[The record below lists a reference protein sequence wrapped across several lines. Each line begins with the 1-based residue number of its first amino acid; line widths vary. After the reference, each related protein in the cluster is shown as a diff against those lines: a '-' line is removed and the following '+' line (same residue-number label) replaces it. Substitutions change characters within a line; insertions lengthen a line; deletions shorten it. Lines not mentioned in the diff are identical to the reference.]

1 MFKTHS
7 HRTMDMTEGP
17 ILTKVLFFSLP
28 IMLSGILQLLFNAAD
43 TIVVGRFAGRQA
55 LAAFRD
61 SEPGSFDAILM
72 DVMMPEMDGLE
83 AAQAIRALD
92 RPDAKTIPIIAM
104 TANVFKEDREKCL
117 AAGMNAHLSKP
128 LDAETMKRTI
138 SEQLKKLN

>member
-1 MFKTHS
+1 MHTILICDDDRDIVSALKIYLTS
-7 HRTMDMTEGP
+7 EGYQ
-17 ILTKVLFFSLP
+17 TVEAYN
-28 IMLSGILQLLFNAAD
+28 GEEAVAAVRGGNID
-43 TIVVGRFAGRQA
+43 
-55 LAAFRD
+55 L
-61 SEPGSFDAILM
+61 ILM

-83 AAQAIRALD
+83 AAKAIRALD

-138 SEQLKKLN
+138 SEQLQKRK

>member
-1 MFKTHS
+1 MEIAIF
-7 HRTMDMTEGP
+7 
-17 ILTKVLFFSLP
+17 
-28 IMLSGILQLLFNAAD
+28 LLHDSSVQTVPVQN
-43 TIVVGRFAGRQA
+43 GRQA

-83 AAQAIRALD
+83 AAKAIRALD